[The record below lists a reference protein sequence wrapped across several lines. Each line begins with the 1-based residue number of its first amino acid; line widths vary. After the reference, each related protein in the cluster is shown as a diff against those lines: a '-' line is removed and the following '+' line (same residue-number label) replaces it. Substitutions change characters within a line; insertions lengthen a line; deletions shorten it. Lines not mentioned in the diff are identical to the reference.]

1 MYCRGVSGFLK
12 VGGQV
17 VIQVVMRRRSLL
29 FCQKVGGQLPPPS
42 LTPLFYEQIDIILLN
57 INTKCLRFQVKS
69 DSETNTLAL
78 EALLKQEKDK
88 NREATIQNSKVS
100 K

>member
-1 MYCRGVSGFLK
+1 MRFL
-12 VGGQV
+12 
-17 VIQVVMRRRSLL
+17 
-29 FCQKVGGQLPPPS
+29 
-42 LTPLFYEQIDIILLN
+42 TDH
-57 INTKCLRFQVKS
+57 TKCLRFQVKS

-100 K
+100 TK